1 MGVRLVTKFSTTKGR
16 AIMAALKDIKGLP
29 ASVRKL
35 LSMLRGK
42 KFNTNGHEEAVC
54 ILQKILRAK
63 DKSLQQE
70 VCDLQDEVD
79 GAEQEKNT
87 RSDAQSAAESR
98 VAEVKQMIAQA
109 KLAMDTA
116 SKNIEVAQKALAE
129 GKIGRK
135 REAAELQSIT
145 RKKDRLES
153 TKETAFVPLKDNM
166 AKGIKGQKQVKVLR
180 KVGKEFGF
188 HDVLL

>member
-1 MGVRLVTKFSTTKGR
+1 MG
-16 AIMAALKDIKGLP
+16 LKDIKGLP

-79 GAEQEKNT
+79 GAEQEKRT
-87 RSDAQSAAESR
+87 RIDAQSAAESR

-116 SKNIEVAQKALAE
+116 SKNIEMAQ
-129 GKIGRK
+129 
-135 REAAELQSIT
+135 
-145 RKKDRLES
+145 
-153 TKETAFVPLKDNM
+153 
-166 AKGIKGQKQVKVLR
+166 
-180 KVGKEFGF
+180 
-188 HDVLL
+188 